1 MSWFFERVNKTD
13 KPLTRLTKKKSER
26 MQINKIRYEK
36 GEISTDTTEIQ
47 KKRDY
52 EHYEHLYANK
62 FDNLEEME
70 NFLET

>member
-47 KKRDY
+47 KKETMNTMNIY
-52 EHYEHLYANK
+52 MPT
-62 FDNLEEME
+62 NL
-70 NFLET
+70 TT